1 MRIFF
6 QKTVAHSRNI
16 DGKKKTEFEVIKGK
30 NQMVHQIKGVSLN
43 NNPDTYDVSER
54 IKVLNRNS
62 GKIASKEHQY
72 RMKSENILSL
82 LRDGDM
88 SHKSNVKKN
97 TSNNIKKINI
107 VPKTKKAKVIE
118 KTEVKKEKSVKAVK
132 KVEVKKEKPVKV
144 VKKVEAKE
152 KKPVRKMVVKA
163 PKNNK

>member
-30 NQMVHQIKGVSLN
+30 DHMVHQIKGVSSN
-43 NNPDTYDVSER
+43 NNPDTYNVAER
-54 IKVLNRNS
+54 IKVLNKNS
-62 GKIASKEHQY
+62 GKIMSKEHQY
-72 RMKSENILSL
+72 RMKSENILTL
-82 LRDGDM
+82 LRDGNM
-88 SHKSNVKKN
+88 SNKSNVKKN
-97 TSNNIKKINI
+97 SLNTIKKINI
-107 VPKTKKAKVIE
+107 VPKTKKAKAIE
-118 KTEVKKEKSVKAVK
+118 

-152 KKPVRKMVVKA
+152 KKPVRKMAVKA